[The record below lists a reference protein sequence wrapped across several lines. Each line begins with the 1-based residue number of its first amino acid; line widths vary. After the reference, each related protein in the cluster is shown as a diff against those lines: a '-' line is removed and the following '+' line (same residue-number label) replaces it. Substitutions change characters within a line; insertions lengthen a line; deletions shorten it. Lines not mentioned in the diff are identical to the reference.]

1 MATKQHSLEFKLS
14 ANKLVKVL
22 ALAAVLSL
30 CCQSPSKA
38 QTFQSPSSGFFG
50 AGQAQNSALAP
61 IDLHSGD
68 TYRFQPSSNLLAQ
81 AAPPQFVPTDVTPFA
96 LTGERSTYTPG
107 YKFRIFQYLP
117 ARLWINCTT
126 EVSQRIDTNVFF
138 TYSHPK
144 FDYAFRALPNITVG
158 YNVLRNTSVYC
169 NYFVIKDTFAQHPAL
184 LNFPTT
190 MSLSMG
196 VRQDFPIGKKTNIQL
211 DFQARELWQTSHL
224 HQFDFIP
231 ALNITHVVN
240 PNHIFFG
247 STLLQLRG
255 REYFAAPTREIDP
268 FYTIGY
274 VYRRGKWTFV
284 ANDTLVTNFRS
295 PPFHGSIPR
304 QGNVTMIADLELSR
318 PVINKFPA
326 LVAFVRAEPIWNWSS
341 HKAPG
346 LSGFDF
352 RLFTGLRLSLNKPTY
367 FGAIEKLREQLLESE
382 GLQKSPS
389 ISARP
394 KSKRNVARQSTSQN
408 NSTSN
413 PRTNSTAAAPKSPQ
427 LILPPW
433 ETPMKTFIHQSG
445 PTAPAPINV
454 PLSPPSV
461 STESPKPPVES

>member
-1 MATKQHSLEFKLS
+1 MAAEQHSPQSKSPPSKLLG
-14 ANKLVKVL
+14 AL
-22 ALAAVLSL
+22 ALAVSL
-30 CCQSPSKA
+30 TFAGNQRSHA
-38 QTFQSPSSGFFG
+38 QLFQSQSSSFLS
-50 AGQAQNSALAP
+50 AGQAQASGLAP
-61 IDLHSGD
+61 INLHSGD
-68 TYRFQPSSNLLAQ
+68 SYRFQPSSNLIAQ
-81 AAPPQFVPTDVTPFA
+81 SAPPQFVPTDVTPFA
-96 LTGERSTYTPG
+96 ISGERSTFTPG
-107 YKFRIFQYLP
+107 YKFRVFQYLP
-117 ARLWINCTT
+117 ARLWFNSTT

-158 YNVLRNTSVYC
+158 YNVLKNTSVYC

-196 VRQDFPIGKKTNIQL
+196 VRQDFPVGKKTNIQL

-268 FYTIGY
+268 FYTVGY

-318 PVINKFPA
+318 PVVNKFPA

-382 GLQKSPS
+382 SVPKPPS
-389 ISARP
+389 ISTRP
-394 KSKRNVARQSTSQN
+394 AGMRNAAQQSNQ
-408 NSTSN
+408 
-413 PRTNSTAAAPKSPQ
+413 RGDTAQPAPTAQAPQ

-433 ETPMKTFIHQSG
+433 EAPMKTFIHQS
-445 PTAPAPINV
+445 APAPLATPI
-454 PLSPPSV
+454 PAPSV
-461 STESPKPPVES
+461 SAEPAEPPVES